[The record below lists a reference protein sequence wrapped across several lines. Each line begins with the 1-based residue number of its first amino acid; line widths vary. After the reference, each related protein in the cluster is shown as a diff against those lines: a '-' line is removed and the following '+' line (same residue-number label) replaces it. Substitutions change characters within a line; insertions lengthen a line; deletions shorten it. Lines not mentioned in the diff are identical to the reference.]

1 MILIP
6 SDRTMARHP
15 RSVRGV
21 VAVSPKELRGLE
33 TQQTELGRK
42 LVAAR
47 KQLSDAEGDVGRA
60 EQGLHLAKECLHDS
74 ARTYR
79 EADPQTRRRWNQ
91 VFFTKIWI
99 GPRGVVGAELT
110 DEFGKLLAD
119 ELVEK
124 LEKLPAEPDAFRA
137 RGSNRAYLVETVGIE
152 PTSAGASGRRLRA

>member
-1 MILIP
+1 MRSHWSSSRRDRPRAIP
-6 SDRTMARHP
+6 LDI
-15 RSVRGV
+15 
-21 VAVSPKELRGLE
+21 LE

-60 EQGLHLAKECLHDS
+60 EHGLRLAKECLHDS

-124 LEKLPAEPDAFRA
+124 LEKLPPEPGAFRA
-137 RGSNRAYLVETVGIE
+137 GGSNRAYLVELGGLE
-152 PTSAGASGRRLRA
+152 PPTSWVRSRRSPN